1 MEEKVEN
8 IDSQKKSPLNIDSS
22 NEYDIIQQG
31 NLLKKTDDELK
42 FEKSKESICLY
53 YCLSILFLIIS
64 IIFYYLSLRIC
75 KENKRNECSNIFIND
90 GIFIIISS
98 LFYSFIFEFIIIE
111 YINIIFGYISIIIYS
126 IIIYMNKGL
135 TSKEHGTYNGIAFIF
150 LTIIFVIIFQRIYI
164 LIEKVKK
171 IKKYK
176 ILIAIF
182 LSFILYLLISYI
194 LIDIFKLN
202 LKNIFNYLYNVPI
215 IEKDPEKE
223 CEKWGYGLGGK
234 RIENKEES
242 KKNNNACYIKYPKTC
257 YKFMYYG
264 KLDKSKEI
272 GLSCEKENIN
282 SKARLLKYKG
292 KEFENTK
299 TFAYPITQNLND
311 FNDITFDEFKFP
323 KNMINKIY
331 DINNPPKDS
340 LKPEVTVT
348 FDDKGRG
355 TVKMEIIRNEE
366 LIKKKKLLFEKSKPK
381 YDNVYMI
388 YIDSFGREQFFKTC
402 PKTRKILEEYYWDNK
417 NKKPKVSS
425 FQFLKYLNFAG
436 WTDMNVT
443 PMMFGKYYMQ
453 SGTHISKFYN
463 DNGYITAN
471 VGEFFTK
478 TIYPI
483 YRWNKNTI
491 RGFYFDH
498 ELISLFCD
506 PNVNDP
512 NDCFSEK
519 NKSFGYYS
527 NYRNCLYG
535 KDAIEYAFEYGLKF
549 LEAYKDVPKYLRIWS
564 NDAHESTQEVVKYI
578 DDSLSNF
585 LQILIDKYMI
595 SRSMVFLISDHHRGM
610 YDIGQDFIA
619 DDGEIERTIGLLF
632 MIMNDFNKDNN
643 NYFNRNAMIKNE
655 QKFVVPYDVFMT
667 MVDGLNINDNDV
679 RTNKGQSLDI
689 EIDGMK
695 RTCHTWKE
703 YTHKGKKIEEDC
715 RCLDF

>member
-1 MEEKVEN
+1 
-8 IDSQKKSPLNIDSS
+8 
-22 NEYDIIQQG
+22 
-31 NLLKKTDDELK
+31 
-42 FEKSKESICLY
+42 
-53 YCLSILFLIIS
+53 
-64 IIFYYLSLRIC
+64 
-75 KENKRNECSNIFIND
+75 
-90 GIFIIISS
+90 
-98 LFYSFIFEFIIIE
+98 
-111 YINIIFGYISIIIYS
+111 
-126 IIIYMNKGL
+126 
-135 TSKEHGTYNGIAFIF
+135 
-150 LTIIFVIIFQRIYI
+150 
-164 LIEKVKK
+164 
-171 IKKYK
+171 
-176 ILIAIF
+176 
-182 LSFILYLLISYI
+182 
-194 LIDIFKLN
+194 
-202 LKNIFNYLYNVPI
+202 
-215 IEKDPEKE
+215 
-223 CEKWGYGLGGK
+223 
-234 RIENKEES
+234 
-242 KKNNNACYIKYPKTC
+242 
-257 YKFMYYG
+257 
-264 KLDKSKEI
+264 
-272 GLSCEKENIN
+272 
-282 SKARLLKYKG
+282 
-292 KEFENTK
+292 
-299 TFAYPITQNLND
+299 
-311 FNDITFDEFKFP
+311 
-323 KNMINKIY
+323 
-331 DINNPPKDS
+331 
-340 LKPEVTVT
+340 
-348 FDDKGRG
+348 
-355 TVKMEIIRNEE
+355 
-366 LIKKKKLLFEKSKPK
+366 
-381 YDNVYMI
+381 MI

-436 WTDMNVT
+436 WTDINVT
-443 PMMFGKYYMQ
+443 PMMFGKYFMQ

-471 VGEFFTK
+471 VGEFCTK

-491 RGFYFDH
+491 NGFYFDH